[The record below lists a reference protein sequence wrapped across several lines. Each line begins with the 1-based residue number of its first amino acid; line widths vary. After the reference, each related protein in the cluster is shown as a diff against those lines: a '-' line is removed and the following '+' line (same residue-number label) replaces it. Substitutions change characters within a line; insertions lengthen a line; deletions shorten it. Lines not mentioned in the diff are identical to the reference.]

1 MAMITQQTQMAALGE
16 NADIYNYESFDH
28 GSDAAEIERWLSEGP
43 RIGDP
48 APDFDLMDL
57 DGNRVRLSDLRGR
70 PVVLEFGSYTCPI
83 FSDRVP
89 AMEQLA
95 REHPEASFLVIYV
108 REAHPGEIQGAHRS
122 LAEKR
127 SAAHKL
133 AIEEALS
140 RRVLVDSVDGATHR
154 AYGGAWNPVYV
165 VDVDGRVVM
174 RQAWNHPA
182 DVAAALSALRSD
194 LQPGI
199 PESTEM
205 LRQAGGRPMGQRLL
219 ERAGL
224 KALEDFYQTAPAAV
238 QEVLRNSLSTEVR
251 EGIAR
256 FTSSTA
262 ELVTVTSNDGT
273 PIALWKTGK
282 GPSLL
287 VVHGTCAD
295 HSAWE
300 KVVPLLAD
308 GFTTYAMDRRGRG
321 ASGDAPEYA
330 LEREVEDVVAA
341 VEALPGPVFL
351 YGHSFGGVCA
361 VEAASRARNLAGLVL
376 YEGGPI
382 RIPHGMVLVP
392 EELILGLEELIE
404 AGEREQAVM
413 TFMLKA
419 GAVTPDE
426 LEVLRTNSSWHAR
439 VAAAH
444 TIPRELRV
452 LNEYVPDLER
462 VSAIE
467 VPGLIIVG
475 EQTDPFR
482 RGVWE
487 QLAGVFKDARV
498 RVLAGQR
505 HAAHQTAPALLANAI
520 SDFLPAL

>member
-1 MAMITQQTQMAALGE
+1 MTTEQTNLTPRDAS
-16 NADIYNYESFDH
+16 ADAYNYESFDH
-28 GSDAAEIERWLSEGP
+28 GSGAPEFERWEREGP

-48 APDFDLMDL
+48 APDFELADL
-57 DGNRVRLSDLRGR
+57 DGNCVTLSDLRGR

-95 REHPEASFLVIYV
+95 GEHPEASFLVIYV
-108 REAHPGEIQGAHRS
+108 REAHPGEIQGAHHS
-122 LAEKR
+122 VADKR

-165 VDVDGRVVM
+165 IDADGRVVM

-182 DVAAALSALRSD
+182 DVAAALHALQSGIE
-194 LQPGI
+194 PGI
-199 PESTEM
+199 AETTDM
-205 LRQAGGRPMGQRLL
+205 LREPGGRPVGQRLV
-219 ERAGL
+219 ERGGL
-224 KALEDFYQTAPAAV
+224 KALRDFYQTAPAAV
-238 QEVLRNSLSTEVR
+238 QEALRNSPSTEVR

-256 FTSSTA
+256 LTSGAA
-262 ELVTVTSNDGT
+262 ELVTITSKDGT
-273 PIALWKTGK
+273 PIALWKSGS

-308 GFTTYAMDRRGRG
+308 RFTIYAMDRRGRG

-341 VEALPGPVFL
+341 VEGLPGPVYL

-361 VEAASRARNLAGLVL
+361 VEAASRAHNLARLVL

-382 RIPHGMVLVP
+382 RIPQGMALVP
-392 EELILGLEELIE
+392 EELILRLEELIG
-404 AGEREQAVM
+404 AGQREQAVM

-426 LEVLRTNSSWHAR
+426 LEVLRTSASWPAR

-444 TIPRELRV
+444 TIPRELRA

-462 VSAIE
+462 VSAIRIP
-467 VPGLIIVG
+467 VLMVVG

-498 RVLAGQR
+498 RVLPGQR
-505 HAAHQTAPALLANAI
+505 HAAHQTAPALLGNAI
-520 SDFLPAL
+520 SDFLLAS